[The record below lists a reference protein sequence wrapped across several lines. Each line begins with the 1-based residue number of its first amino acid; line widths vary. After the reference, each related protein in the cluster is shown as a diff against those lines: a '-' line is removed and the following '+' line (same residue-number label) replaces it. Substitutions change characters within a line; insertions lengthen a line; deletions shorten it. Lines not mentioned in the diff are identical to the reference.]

1 MSTHNANGGT
11 TISIRAGAATARA
24 FARTATVRAEEP
36 AILTCAVSGGVV
48 TSNPNQPIHQADVIA
63 AAVDAARAG
72 ASILHIHARTST
84 GEMTQVPEDYLAI
97 KQAIREQVEDVV
109 LNFTTG
115 GQLAIGGQLQEP
127 DRESRRAIDA
137 GPELATVN
145 CGSMNFGSG
154 DDVLLNPR
162 SLIAEVAEE
171 LAERG
176 IVPEYECFDIGMA
189 LTAAKLA
196 DAAKGAPGM
205 MHMILGVDG
214 GAPASAATVSLFAEL
229 VPAGVPWA
237 VTAIPRHFPMMA
249 LSLSLGGHIRTGL
262 EDVVYTAPGEYAE
275 SNGQLVARAR
285 ALCEAIGRP
294 VATPAQA
301 REMLGAGQSVKTST
315 QTPAPPLP
323 PHTAQSPAKT

>member
-1 MSTHNANGGT
+1 M
-11 TISIRAGAATARA
+11 
-24 FARTATVRAEEP
+24 RAEEP
-36 AILTCAVSGGVV
+36 AILTCGVSGGVA
-48 TSNPNQPIHQADVIA
+48 TGNPNQPVDRDDVIREAIA
-63 AAVDAARAG
+63 AAQAG
-72 ASILHIHARTST
+72 ASILHIHARTT
-84 GEMTQVPEDYLAI
+84 NGEMTQATEDYLAI
-97 KQAIREQVEDVV
+97 KRAIHEQVGEEVV

-115 GQLAIGGQLQEP
+115 GQLATGGQLQEP

-196 DAAKGAPGM
+196 GAAQGAPGM
-205 MHMILGVDG
+205 MHMILGVAG
-214 GAPASAATVSLFAEL
+214 GAPESAATVSLFAGL
-229 VPAGVPWA
+229 VPPGVPWA
-237 VTAIPRHFPMMA
+237 VTAIPRHFPTMA
-249 LSLSLGGHIRTGL
+249 LTLSLGGHIRTGL
-262 EDVVYTAPGEYAE
+262 EDVVYVAPGEYAE
-275 SNGQLVARAR
+275 SNSQLVTRAR
-285 ALCEAIGRP
+285 MLCEALGRP

-301 REMLGAGQSVKTST
+301 REILGVGLAT
-315 QTPAPPLP
+315 QAPAA
-323 PHTAQSPAKT
+323 AQD